1 VKVKFLGHSAVLI
14 EDGDFKCIIDPYLS
28 QNHSYIEDPKD
39 IDGITHILITHGHG
53 DHIGDCESIALQN
66 NSLIISNAEIVNYLR
81 TKNNSLRVHPL
92 QIGGSYQFDFG
103 TVKMTP
109 ALHGSAIHNNG
120 ALIYGGLAGGF
131 LIERNGQKIYH
142 AGDTGL
148 SIEMKLL
155 EYDNIDL
162 AFLPIGGNYTMDIND
177 AVRAVHFIKP
187 KQIIPMHYHS
197 RGIIQAD
204 PEEFKRKLP
213 EYKVTILNNSES
225 IEL

>member
-1 VKVKFLGHSAVLI
+1 MKVKFLGHSAVLI
-14 EDGDFKCIIDPYLS
+14 EDKDFKCIIDPYLS
-28 QNHSYIEDPKD
+28 QNQSYIENPSD
-39 IDGITHILITHGHG
+39 IEGITHILITHGHG
-53 DHIGDCESIALQN
+53 DHIGDCESIALKN
-66 NSLIISNAEIVNYLR
+66 NSLIISNIEIVSYLKA
-81 TKNNSLRVHPL
+81 KNKSFKVHPL

-109 ALHGSAIHNNG
+109 ALHGSAINHNG
-120 ALIYGGLAGGF
+120 ELIYGGLAGGF
-131 LIERNGQKIYH
+131 LIERNGMKIYH

-148 SIEMKLL
+148 SMEMKLL

-162 AFLPIGGNYTMDIND
+162 AFLPIGGNYTMDITD

-187 KQIIPMHYHS
+187 KQVIPIHYHS
-197 RGIIQAD
+197 RGLIQAD

-213 EYKVTILNNSES
+213 EYKVTILKNSEY